1 MSLSFNKTLQPLL
14 KRCTLTLTPALAHRK
29 QKAPPQVILARRFP
43 ESRQREG
50 KTYLASDTSI
60 FRLAE

>member
-1 MSLSFNKTLQPLL
+1 MNTLIKSGTMLLAFLSPLL
-14 KRCTLTLTPALAHRK
+14 ALAKEALSR
-29 QKAPPQVILARRFP
+29 ILP
-43 ESRQREG
+43 KG